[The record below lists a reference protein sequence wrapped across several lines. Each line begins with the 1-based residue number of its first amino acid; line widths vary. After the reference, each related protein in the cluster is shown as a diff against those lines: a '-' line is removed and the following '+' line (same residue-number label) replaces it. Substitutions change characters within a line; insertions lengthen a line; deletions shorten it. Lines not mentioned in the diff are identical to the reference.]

1 MRSVELGRAVRALRL
16 AAWIGY
22 GMATAT
28 LLPLLAAPWRETL
41 VQHWARRV
49 LHVLRVRIDLVGDL
63 APGCLVVA
71 NHVSWLD
78 ILVFHALAPA
88 RLVAKADVR
97 QWPVFGRLAAHAG
110 TLFVDRAR
118 RTDSGRIASLMQLHL
133 RQGERIVLFPEG
145 TTTEGSSVLPFK
157 PALFEAAVRSGRPV
171 LPAALRYRLPSGER
185 DPAPAFTDDATL
197 LASVW
202 RVLASDSVQVSLHCG
217 TPFDARACG
226 RREAA
231 AIAHAFVA
239 GVLRRA
245 DGAARTNDTA
255 AIEAVPQPSP
265 SLG

>member
-1 MRSVELGRAVRALRL
+1 MRSMELARTARALRL

-28 LLPLLAAPWRETL
+28 LLPLLAAPWREA
-41 VQHWARRV
+41 VIQHWARRI

-97 QWPVFGRLAAHAG
+97 LWPVFGRLATRAG
-110 TLFVDRAR
+110 TLFVDRTR
-118 RTDSGRIASLMQLHL
+118 RADSGRVTSQMQMRLQ
-133 RQGERIVLFPEG
+133 QGERIVLFPEG
-145 TTTEGSSVLPFK
+145 TTTEGSTVLPFK

-171 LPAALRYRLPSGER
+171 QPAALRYRLPSGER
-185 DPAPAFTDDATL
+185 DPAPAFTGDATL
-197 LASVW
+197 LDSVW
-202 RVLASDSVQVSLHCG
+202 RILASDAVRVSVHCG
-217 TPFDARACG
+217 TPFDARSCG

-231 AIAHAFVA
+231 AIAHTFVA
-239 GVLRRA
+239 GALRRA
-245 DGAARTNDTA
+245 DKCYKTRTTA
-255 AIEAVPQPSP
+255 GQLSNLHV
-265 SLG
+265 L